1 MPKVRRSRSSQPG
14 RAAAPAAPAPKR
26 RRERKAPST
35 FAMAQ
40 TVPWGLVS
48 RVAWAALTV
57 GMLWYTGKFVVSKI
71 TWYLAVDQF
80 GYLTFAHDLL
90 KGHIFHDWPVATVIA
105 KHLPPQTDML
115 AQTYVWDHG
124 RLWCRYAIGFPLVLA
139 GWIGIFGDDG
149 AVYLNTTAYLALIV
163 VMILFQWRITGSPW
177 RGTAGAALLVLYPT
191 LMHLWSLTLTRD
203 MVNELVAFI
212 GLLLLLPPLGRRLG
226 PRRTLAAGVVLGFAG
241 SIRPDGV
248 LYGIPAALTALVRW
262 RHEHRSVRSV
272 LRPAAA
278 GILGALLGLSPSFAY
293 NYVTQGN
300 PLMPT
305 QGMEATKFFERTSA
319 LESPPPGPLAASER
333 VSYPPPGWHGGT
345 ISQVQ
350 GGGLRLEHFNS
361 TFPGNFALLVNGYAT
376 VGLIA
381 AGVGALVAAF
391 LHPLLFASAVPYVV
405 IAMLFYSC
413 WARPDNRYLLGV
425 FTFLPMLIVEG
436 TVGVLD
442 AVRVVARMGRVNA
455 ARVLALLAATAL
467 TFAAFAPISTPNPVL
482 PTMTSWLMGLTALGA
497 LAAAL
502 WPTRRIAGLAA
513 PAVAIALVV
522 LLVNR
527 VGPQAEKRATFQ
539 HPEVQTARFVFG
551 KAVEPGSVIIT
562 TEDIG
567 RPAENIEYYSGVS
580 HALYLTDVTR
590 WRTRLP
596 DLALTMI
603 FADMR
608 PYLLVNTSLPGLGAL
623 LESLKGFTVEKVLDI
638 PPERAI
644 EYFVAAPFHRGVRLE
659 LLRISAPEWER
670 IWNQA
675 RPKTSNGS

>member
-1 MPKVRRSRSSQPG
+1 MPKVRRSRSPQSS
-14 RAAAPAAPAPKR
+14 RAAAPPAKSAPA
-26 RRERKAPST
+26 A
-35 FAMAQ
+35 FATAR

-48 RVAWAALTV
+48 RVGCAAVTLV
-57 GMLWYTGKFVVSKI
+57 LLWYMGKFVVSKI

-90 KGHIFHDWPVATVIA
+90 KGHIFHDWPVANVIQ

-139 GWIGIFGDDG
+139 SWIGIFGDDG

-177 RGTAGAALLVLYPT
+177 RGVVGAALLCLYPT

-203 MVNELVAFI
+203 MVNHLVAFT
-212 GLLLLLPPLGRRLG
+212 GLLLLLPPRGRPLG
-226 PRRTLAAGVVLGFAG
+226 PRRTLVAGLVLGFAG

-248 LYGIPAALTALVRW
+248 LYGIPAALAAIVRW
-262 RHEHRSVRSV
+262 RHEHRGVRSM

-278 GILGALLGLSPSFAY
+278 GILGAVVGLSPSFAY

-300 PLMPT
+300 PFLPT
-305 QGMEATKFFERTSA
+305 QGMEATRFFERTA
-319 LESPPPGPLAASER
+319 AVEAPPPGPLAATEQA
-333 VSYPPPGWHGGT
+333 SYPPQGWHGGT
-345 ISQVQ
+345 TTQVQ
-350 GGGLRLEHFNS
+350 GGGLRLENFNT
-361 TFPGNFALLVNGYAT
+361 TFPGNFALLVSGYAT
-376 VGLIA
+376 AGLVA
-381 AGVGALVAAF
+381 ACVGALVAAF

-405 IAMLFYSC
+405 IATLFYSC

-436 TVGVLD
+436 TLGVLD
-442 AVRVVARMGRVNA
+442 LVRVVARMGRANA

-467 TFAAFAPISTPNPVL
+467 TFAAFAPIPTRNVVL
-482 PTMTSWLMGLTALGA
+482 PAATAWLMGLTALA
-497 LAAAL
+497 AVAAAV
-502 WPTRRIAGLAA
+502 WPTRRLAALAA

-522 LLVNR
+522 VLVTN
-527 VGPQAEKRATFQ
+527 VGPQAERRATFQ
-539 HPEVQTARFVFG
+539 LPEVRTARAVFG
-551 KAVEPGSVIIT
+551 KAVEPGAVVIT

-567 RPAENIEYYSGVS
+567 RPAENIEYYSGVA

-590 WRTRLP
+590 WRARLP
-596 DLALTMI
+596 AMATDLI
-603 FADMR
+603 FGDMR
-608 PYLLVNTSLPGLGAL
+608 PYLLLPTSFAGREAL
-623 LESLKGFTVEKVLDI
+623 LDSFKAVKEIQVEKVLDI

-659 LLRISAPEWER
+659 LFRISAPLWEKL
-670 IWNQA
+670 WNEI
-675 RPKTSNGS
+675 RGKTPTGS